1 MRKWIIL
8 IVSLTALDLVTKR
21 LAEAY
26 LTFGEPVLI
35 IPLINFRLVYNTG
48 AAFSL
53 LSDAGGWQRW
63 LFVVLAI
70 GVCIYIL
77 NWIRKLDSKEILL
90 GTSLMLILSGALGN
104 LSDRVIYA
112 KVTDFIDFYYPSQ
125 SECIYFFT
133 KLPGDT
139 CHWPT
144 FNLADI
150 YISIG
155 AVLLLLSLLREN
167 RTNETDTD

>member
-1 MRKWIIL
+1 MRKWLIL

-21 LAEAY
+21 LAETY

-90 GTSLMLILSGALGN
+90 GTSLTLILSGALGN

-125 SECIYFFT
+125 SECIYLFF

-167 RTNETDTD
+167 RTNEIDTD

>member
-1 MRKWIIL
+1 MRKWL
-8 IVSLTALDLVTKR
+8 IVIFTLTALDLVTKR

-26 LTFGEPVLI
+26 LTFGEPVSI
-35 IPLINFRLVYNTG
+35 IPLFNLRLVYNTG

-63 LFVVLAI
+63 FFVVLAI

-77 NWIRKLDSKEILL
+77 NWLRKLGSQEIIL
-90 GTSLMLILSGALGN
+90 GSSLSLILSGALGN

-125 SECIYFFT
+125 SECIYFFFN
-133 KLPGDT
+133 LPGNT

-155 AVLLLLSLLREN
+155 AVLLLISLLREN
-167 RTNETDTD
+167 RSNEIDTD